1 MSGNSVYLGNPNLK
15 KADVQQNWTKKS
27 VEEYTKCMEDPTY
40 FIQNYV
46 KIVSIDEGL
55 VPFSLWDF
63 QKEII
68 DTFHNN
74 RFTICKLPRQSGK
87 STTIIAYLLHYVL
100 FNPTVNVAILAN
112 KAAVARDLL
121 SRLQLAYEHLPKW
134 LQQGVMSWNKG
145 SLELENGSKILAS
158 STSASA
164 VRGGS
169 YNIIFLDE
177 FAYVPSNVAEQFFSS
192 VYPTISSGKTSKVM
206 IVSTPHGMNMFYKM
220 WTDSENKRNS
230 YIPIEVHWSQVPGRD
245 VTWKEETIKNTSE
258 SQFNTEFEC
267 VSGDTKIT
275 LKDSDTGKIFNVNI
289 EYLMYIRYQKTTS
302 KTYEVLSPSG
312 FVNFSGIQ
320 TVPHSKYRHF
330 IFDDGT
336 ELKCSLNHRF
346 GKDEILAS
354 SLWRG
359 AELQGKQIL
368 YAEDIEEDIDLYDL
382 LNVGGGNLYYTNGLV
397 SHNCEFLGSIDTLIT
412 STKLKTLTY
421 KNPVQSNAG
430 IDLYK
435 KPQENHTYM
444 LTADVSR
451 GTSNDY
457 SAFLVFDITEMPYTI
472 VAKYRDNEIKPLI
485 FPSKIYNI
493 ARVYNQ
499 AFVLVE
505 VNDIGE
511 QVANTLQFDLEYD
524 NLVMSSMRGRAG
536 QILGGGFS
544 GGRAQLGVRTT
555 KAVKKIGC
563 SNLKQM
569 IEDNKLIVEDY
580 DIINELS
587 TFIVK
592 GSSFQADDGCTD
604 DLVSCLFIFSW
615 ATDQTYFKELTDV
628 DVRKTMMREQQ
639 DALEQDMAPFG
650 FVVTGLEDEN
660 IGEVIDEYGTR
671 WNPVV
676 RDYGSN
682 W

>member
-1 MSGNSVYLGNPNLK
+1 MSGSGVYLGNPNLK
-15 KADVQQNWTKKS
+15 KANVQQTWTKEE
-27 VEEYTKCMEDPTY
+27 VEEYTKCMKDPLY
-40 FIQNYV
+40 FIQTYIR
-46 KIVSIDEGL
+46 IVSLDEGL
-55 VPFSLWDF
+55 VPFKLYDF
-63 QKEII
+63 QKEMVG
-68 DTFHNN
+68 TFHNN

-112 KAAVARDLL
+112 KAATARDLL
-121 SRLQLAYEHLPKW
+121 GRLQLAYENLPKW
-134 LQQGVMSWNKG
+134 LQQGVMTWNKG

-177 FAYVPSNVAEQFFSS
+177 FAYVPANVAEQFFSS
-192 VYPTISSGKTSKVM
+192 VYPTISSGKTTKVM
-206 IVSTPHGMNMFYKM
+206 IVSTPHGMNMFYKL
-220 WTDSENKRNS
+220 WTDAENDRNT
-230 YIPIEVHWSQVPGRD
+230 YVPIEVHWSEIPGRD
-245 VTWKEETIKNTSE
+245 AAWKEETIKNTSV
-258 SQFNTEFEC
+258 SQFNTEFE
-267 VSGDTKIT
+267 
-275 LKDSDTGKIFNVNI
+275 
-289 EYLMYIRYQKTTS
+289 
-302 KTYEVLSPSG
+302 
-312 FVNFSGIQ
+312 
-320 TVPHSKYRHF
+320 
-330 IFDDGT
+330 
-336 ELKCSLNHRF
+336 
-346 GKDEILAS
+346 
-354 SLWRG
+354 
-359 AELQGKQIL
+359 
-368 YAEDIEEDIDLYDL
+368 
-382 LNVGGGNLYYTNGLV
+382 
-397 SHNCEFLGSIDTLIT
+397 CEFLGSIDTLIT
-412 STKLKTLTY
+412 PQKLRTMAY
-421 KNPVQSNAG
+421 KNPIQSNAG
-430 IDLYK
+430 LDLYE
-435 KPQENHTYM
+435 KPKEGHTYVM
-444 LTADVSR
+444 TADVSR

-457 SAFLVFDITEMPYTI
+457 SAFLVFDVSEMPYRI
-472 VAKYRDNEIKPLI
+472 VAKFRDNELKPLI
-485 FPSKIYNI
+485 FPSKIYDV
-493 ARVYNQ
+493 ARAFNQ

-524 NLVMSSMRGRAG
+524 NLVMASMRGRAG

-569 IEDNKLIVEDY
+569 IEDDKLIIEDL
-580 DIINELS
+580 DIISELS

-592 GSSFQADDGCTD
+592 GQSFEADDGCTD
-604 DLVSCLFIFSW
+604 DLVACLFIFAWTS
-615 ATDQTYFKELTDV
+615 DQTYFKELTDM
-628 DVRKTMMREQQ
+628 DIRQTMMREQQ

-650 FVVTGLEDEN
+650 FIVNGLEDEN